1 MSEQPFQSL
10 KEHFGELPDPRVVG
24 RCDHNLLDI
33 IMIAICAVLCGAESW
48 DDVEEFGLSKQAWL
62 KQFLALPNGIPS
74 HDTFRRV
81 FSLLDAKAF
90 QDCFMRWVEAVF
102 HVQREQVIA
111 LDGKSVRGSQDQGNG
126 KACLHL
132 VSAWATANGLALGQR
147 KVEAGEE

>member
-10 KEHFGELPDPRVVG
+10 EEHFGELPDRRVVG

-102 HVQREQVIA
+102 HIQREQVIA
-111 LDGKSVRGSQDQGNG
+111 LDGKSVRGSQDQTTHWTRATIRNRL
-126 KACLHL
+126 LHCQ
-132 VSAWATANGLALGQR
+132 LA
-147 KVEAGEE
+147 A